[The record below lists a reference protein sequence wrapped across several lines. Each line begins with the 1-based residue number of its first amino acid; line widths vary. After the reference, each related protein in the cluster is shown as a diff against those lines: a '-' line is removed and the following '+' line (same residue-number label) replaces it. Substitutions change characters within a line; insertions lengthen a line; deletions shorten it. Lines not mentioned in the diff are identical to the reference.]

1 MDSYANITPMPY
13 PSAPSAPNSL
23 TTILQPAK
31 DIGETAIKKLVGQG
45 FTRGLAKSLS
55 LNLTIFPLRIW
66 VIDNSGSMQKN
77 DGHRIL
83 MNGGNVKVVDS
94 TRWEEIKDCV
104 NYHVEMAG
112 LLEAETWFR
121 LLNDPGPSVGPEQFE
136 VANSTNSRSTYDEI
150 RGALDIMSKAHPGGV
165 TPLTEHIS
173 EIYQVVESLRPQLE
187 AEGKKVAI
195 ILATDGLPT
204 DNQGLHNE
212 SVRNQFVESLRRLEG
227 LPVWLVIRLCTDE
240 DHVVDFYNDLDNQL
254 ELSMDVLDDFCG
266 EAEEVYEHNSW
277 LNYTIHIH
285 RLRELGYH
293 DRVFDMLDERA
304 LTKGELRDL
313 CVLLFGTEHF
323 DGVPDPAVNWKGFLD
338 EVNRIM
344 GKEKVQWNPI
354 KKRMM
359 PLLDVKKM
367 NKVYGD
373 GGACNIM

>member
-1 MDSYANITPMPY
+1 
-13 PSAPSAPNSL
+13 
-23 TTILQPAK
+23 
-31 DIGETAIKKLVGQG
+31 
-45 FTRGLAKSLS
+45 
-55 LNLTIFPLRIW
+55 
-66 VIDNSGSMQKN
+66 
-77 DGHRIL
+77 
-83 MNGGNVKVVDS
+83 
-94 TRWEEIKDCV
+94 V

-121 LLNDPGPSVGPEQFE
+121 LLNDPGPGVGPEQFE
-136 VANSTNSRSTYDEI
+136 VANSTNSRSTNDEI

-204 DNQGLHNE
+204 DNQGVHNE
-212 SVRNQFVESLRRLEG
+212 SIRNQFVESLRRLEG

-240 DHVVDFYNDLDNQL
+240 DHVVDFYNDLDDQL

-285 RLRELGYH
+285 RLRELGFH
-293 DRVFDMLDERA
+293 DRIFDMLDERA

-323 DGVPDPAVNWKGFLD
+323 DGVPDPAVNWEGFLD

-344 GKEKVQWNPI
+344 GKEKVQWNPM

-359 PLLDVKKM
+359 PLLDIKKM

-373 GGACNIM
+373 GGSCNIM